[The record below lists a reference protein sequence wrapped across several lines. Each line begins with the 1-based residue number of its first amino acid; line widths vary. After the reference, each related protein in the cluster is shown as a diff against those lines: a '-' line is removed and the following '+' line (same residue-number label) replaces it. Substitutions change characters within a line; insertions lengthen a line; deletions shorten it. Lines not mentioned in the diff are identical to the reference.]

1 MAWIT
6 AVGSIVAAHSA
17 VQIGKYNAAMYQ
29 QQAAYADAK
38 ALQQREVYNKLD
50 RPRLVK
56 KQQSDFSNYFVSLL
70 SSGVE
75 YSGSAY
81 ENSLVFQVNQQLD
94 LDIADYNEKID
105 FIDARNESIL
115 LSAKAR
121 GEKFKGQS
129 MAGSEYIKAGTTLL
143 GNYYG

>member
-6 AVGSIVAAHSA
+6 AIGSIVAAHTA
-17 VQIGKYNAAMYQ
+17 AQIGKYNADMYNAQ
-29 QQAAYADAK
+29 SAYWDKKTAV
-38 ALQQREVYNKLD
+38 QREVYNKLD

-105 FIDARNESIL
+105 FIDAKNESIL

-121 GEKFKGQS
+121 GEKFKGQA
-129 MAGSEYIKAGTTLL
+129 MAGSEYITAGGTLL
-143 GNYYG
+143 GNYYE